1 MKKLFAILFSLTLYC
16 VSCNVSSTKEG
27 YELAKKNCS
36 VCHSFPHAGLL
47 DKTTWKNGV
56 LPNMAKRLGVGI
68 FGEKDYVNN
77 PNAAIPYDEWMKIV
91 DYYITIAPTRLEPAK
106 APNPIKK
113 DWAIFELK
121 TPRTKIYPYPLT
133 ILTTTD
139 TANNIIYTS
148 DGNNYLYKWN
158 NKLELI
164 DSILLSSGAVSAKF
178 FPGEKQGVFS
188 TLGSM
193 VANDDALGQVLQFN
207 LENKLTSPIDTIAQ
221 NLRRSVQIA
230 PGDFNNDGLL
240 DWIVCEFGH
249 TKGSLSWLQQMQDG
263 SFQKNTIVGIPGAV
277 QVLTDDFNNDGW
289 QDLMVLFAHDD
300 ESIRLFINNKKGSF
314 TIKKLLSFPPVYGS
328 TSFQLVDFNNDGL
341 KDILYTSGDNAD
353 ISKILK
359 PYHGVYIYLNKGDFK
374 FEPAFF
380 YPVNGCS
387 KAIAADFDADG
398 DLDIVSI
405 AFFADFKNNAAEKF
419 LYFEQDK
426 PLHFIPHSPPIENAG
441 RWICMDVSD
450 YDKDGDPDIILGNFA
465 KYFINDKTYKPGWDM
480 HTPMIVLENKSNTL
494 KSLPK

>member
-1 MKKLFAILFSLTLYC
+1 
-16 VSCNVSSTKEG
+16 
-27 YELAKKNCS
+27 
-36 VCHSFPHAGLL
+36 
-47 DKTTWKNGV
+47 
-56 LPNMAKRLGVGI
+56 
-68 FGEKDYVNN
+68 
-77 PNAAIPYDEWMKIV
+77 
-91 DYYITIAPTRLEPAK
+91 
-106 APNPIKK
+106 
-113 DWAIFELK
+113 
-121 TPRTKIYPYPLT
+121 
-133 ILTTTD
+133 
-139 TANNIIYTS
+139 
-148 DGNNYLYKWN
+148 
-158 NKLELI
+158 
-164 DSILLSSGAVSAKF
+164 
-178 FPGEKQGVFS
+178 
-188 TLGSM
+188 
-193 VANDDALGQVLQFN
+193 
-207 LENKLTSPIDTIAQ
+207 
-221 NLRRSVQIA
+221 
-230 PGDFNNDGLL
+230 
-240 DWIVCEFGH
+240 
-249 TKGSLSWLQQMQDG
+249 MQDG

-359 PYHGVYIYLNKGDFK
+359 PYHGVYIYLDKGDFK